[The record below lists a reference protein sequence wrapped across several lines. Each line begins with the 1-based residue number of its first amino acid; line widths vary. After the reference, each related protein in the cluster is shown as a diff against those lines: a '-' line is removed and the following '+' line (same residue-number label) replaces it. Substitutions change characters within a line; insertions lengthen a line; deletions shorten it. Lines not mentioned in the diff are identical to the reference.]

1 VVATCRRLKIPVR
14 DYLGSVLPGLGDFS
28 ISRIAEV
35 TPAAWS
41 SISRCVFVSGSVKQV
56 LLKSQE
62 FKENVDI
69 TIPELAARQL
79 RDYLRHTPG
88 TYFAEEHPPLQLE
101 EAYGVQAEVAKLR
114 SLAGESIAG
123 FKIGCIGPKIREQFR
138 LSGPIRGFVFKSE
151 LHASGSKV
159 SSSMHSSLAVEG
171 EMAVRMGEEGQVAY
185 AFPVI
190 ELHNYVLRAR
200 IKLLSE
206 LVANNALNAGVIL
219 PKGEHIMAHPARAR
233 TGTLE
238 VRINNRLA
246 DAGTLWSM
254 PGGLEEAVAWLTNHL
269 RDYRD
274 LTTRRRHHPDRN
286 GLRPASR

>member
-1 VVATCRRLKIPVR
+1 VR
-14 DYLGSVLPGLGDFS
+14 FSFRVRKASV
-28 ISRIAEV
+28 I
-35 TPAAWS
+35 
-41 SISRCVFVSGSVKQV
+41 
-56 LLKSQE
+56 KSQE

-101 EAYGVQAEVAKLR
+101 EAYGVQAEVARLR

-123 FKIGCIGPKIREQFR
+123 YKIGCIGPKIREQFG
-138 LSGPIRGFVFKSE
+138 LSGPIRGFLFKSE

-159 SSSMHSSLAVEG
+159 SSSMHSSLTVEG

-219 PKGEHIMAHPARAR
+219 PKGEHIMAHPACAK

-238 VRINNRLA
+238 VRINDRLA
-246 DAGTLWSM
+246 DAGALWSM
-254 PGGLEEAVAWLTNHL
+254 RGGLEEAVAWLTNHL
-269 RDYRD
+269 RDYGISLQGGD
-274 LTTRRRHHPDRN
+274 IILTGTALGLHHVKPGDYIQVFCEGFGGIEAN
-286 GLRPASR
+286 VVD